1 MGYMRQTYL
10 LKTLAGGAVL
20 ALSAMAASADT
31 DTLRT
36 TTRYDLEYPV
46 IAYSGPATENRI
58 ARLQRKLDSGEMKL
72 EWEPKY
78 GYLTS
83 LLKAL
88 DIDTDTQAL
97 VFSRTSL
104 QIEHIS
110 AHTPR
115 AVYFNE
121 DTYIGYVHNTPLIE
135 VTAIDAQKG
144 PVFYAF
150 DNRREM
156 QPMKMD
162 REGGRCLSCHDTYS
176 MMGGGV
182 PRVMVMSAPVEDASD
197 TRTFTSAEEV
207 DDRTPIDQRW
217 GGWYVTGRT
226 GTQTHFGNLALR
238 EERAGERLR
247 ELQSTRLNL
256 ATVKDYFD
264 TSTYPTVHSDVAA
277 LLVLEHQTSLQ
288 NLVTRVN
295 YKVRTV
301 LSRDGAATAATAA
314 PAAMPRSW
322 ADINSGDQKRVRQM
336 MEPLVRA
343 LFFQDAVPFKER
355 IEGSGGFTQRFSKL
369 GPRDRKGRGLHE
381 LDLNTRLM
389 RYPLSYEIY
398 SEQFEA
404 LPQYAKD
411 YLNGRIVEVLQ
422 GKDTTGIAARIPAAD
437 RAAISEILIDTKP
450 SLAALLQRR

>member
-1 MGYMRQTYL
+1 MRHRNL
-10 LKTLAGGAVL
+10 LKMAAGAAVL
-20 ALSAMAASADT
+20 AIGAMAARADT

-58 ARLQRKLDSGEMKL
+58 ARLQKKLDSGEMKL
-72 EWEPKY
+72 EWEPKF

-88 DIDTDTQAL
+88 EINTDTQAL

-121 DTYIGYVHNTPLIE
+121 DTYIGYVHDTPLIE

-156 QPMKMD
+156 QPMKID

-207 DDRTPIDQRW
+207 DDRTPIEQRW
-217 GGWYVTGRT
+217 GGWYITGRT

-247 ELQSTRLNL
+247 ELQATRLNL
-256 ATVKDYFD
+256 ASVKAYFD
-264 TSTYPTVHSDVAA
+264 TSTYPSEHSDVAA

-288 NLVTRVN
+288 NFVTRVN

-301 LSRDGAATAATAA
+301 LSRETDGAAVSSG
-314 PAAMPRSW
+314 MPRSW

-343 LFFQDAVPFKER
+343 LFFQDAVPFTQR

-398 SEQFEA
+398 SEQFDA

-422 GKDTTGIAARIPAAD
+422 GRDTTGISARIAAAD
-437 RAAISEILIDTKP
+437 RAAITEILIDTRP
-450 SLAALLQRR
+450 ALAALLAKR

>member
-1 MGYMRQTYL
+1 MRHRYL
-10 LKTLAGGAVL
+10 KKAAAGAAIL
-20 ALSAMAASADT
+20 ALGAMSAQADT

-58 ARLQRKLDSGEMKL
+58 ARLQKKLDSGEMKL

-78 GYLTS
+78 GYLIS

-88 DIDTDTQAL
+88 DIHTDTQSL

-104 QIEHIS
+104 QIEYIS
-110 AHTPR
+110 ARTPR

-156 QPMKMD
+156 LPMKID

-182 PRVMVMSAPVEDASD
+182 PRVMVMSAPVEDPSD

-207 DDRTPIDQRW
+207 DDRTPIEQRW

-247 ELQSTRLNL
+247 ELQATRLNL
-256 ATVKDYFD
+256 ESVKAYFD
-264 TSTYPTVHSDVAA
+264 TSTYPTEHSDVAA

-288 NLVTRVN
+288 NFITRVN

-301 LSRDGAATAATAA
+301 LSRESAVTAA
-314 PAAMPRSW
+314 PSGMPRTW
-322 ADINSGDQKRVRQM
+322 ADINPSDQKRVQQM

-355 IEGSGGFTQRFSKL
+355 IEGSGGFTQRFAKL

-389 RYPLSYEIY
+389 RYPLSYGIY
-398 SEQFEA
+398 SEQFDG
-404 LPQYAKD
+404 LPQYARD
-411 YLNGRIVEVLQ
+411 YLNARIVEVLQ
-422 GKDTTGIAARIPAAD
+422 GRDTTGISARLSAAD
-437 RAAISEILIDTKP
+437 RTAISEILIDTRP
-450 SLAALLQRR
+450 SLAALLKAGKR